1 MSSNAVDQF
10 GRHFP
15 AREARGHLRAPLGLV
30 GTVPITPETIM
41 SLHGTYDADN
51 IFAKI
56 IRGEVPAAKVFED
69 DQVLAFMDV
78 FPQSRGHVL
87 VISKTSQARNL
98 LEAETKTL
106 GRLIGAVQ
114 KVTQAVTTA
123 LKPDGVVV
131 TQFNGAPAGQT
142 IFHLHFHIIPR
153 YEGEALGRHG
163 EGMADAEELRRLA
176 EKIAAAL

>member
-1 MSSNAVDQF
+1 
-10 GRHFP
+10 
-15 AREARGHLRAPLGLV
+15 
-30 GTVPITPETIM
+30 M
-41 SLHGTYDADN
+41 SLDGAYDDSN

-56 IRGEVPAAKVFED
+56 IRGEMPCVKVWED

-78 FPQSRGHVL
+78 FPQSKGHVL
-87 VISKTSQARNL
+87 VISKTSKARNL

-114 KVTQAVTTA
+114 RTSRAVRAA
-123 LKPDGVVV
+123 LTPDGIVV

-153 YEGEALGRHG
+153 WEGVSLGRHG
-163 EGMADAEELRRLA
+163 EGGMADPADLKDLA
-176 EKIAAAL
+176 DRIAAKLEG